1 MTTDASRLK
10 RPQYPMPD
18 FVSQA
23 LAARGLEQAYR
34 DRPAYQQNDYIG
46 WITRAKREETRD
58 KRLAQMLDE
67 LAAGGIYMNMKHLEN
82 WKEPAI

>member
-46 WITRAKREETRD
+46 WITRD

-67 LAAGGIYMNMKHLEN
+67 LAAGGIYMNMKHAASA
-82 WKEPAI
+82 KP